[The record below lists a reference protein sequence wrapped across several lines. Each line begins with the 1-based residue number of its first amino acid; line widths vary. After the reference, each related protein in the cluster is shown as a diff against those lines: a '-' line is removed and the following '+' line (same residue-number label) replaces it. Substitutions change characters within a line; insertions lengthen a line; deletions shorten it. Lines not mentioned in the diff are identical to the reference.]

1 MNDVDAQWK
10 KFLTPEILKNN
21 LISASIFITGFE
33 ILKNL
38 IIERVEEAYTEFFE
52 DKAQPG
58 VKYKKD
64 VLESN
69 KSILY
74 ASLEWLREA
83 QVISPDELKNFENI
97 KNIRNSV
104 VHEFPNILT
113 NGLPFDFLKCF
124 EDILYLI
131 NVIEKWWVINF
142 EIPVNPDFDDREITV
157 DEIIPGS
164 ILSLRILLD
173 VALGSEQEAKQYLD
187 ALNKNSDIQT

>member
-10 KFLTPEILKNN
+10 RFLTPEILRNN

-33 ILKNL
+33 ILNNL
-38 IIERVEEAYTEFFE
+38 IIERVKEAYTEFFE

-58 VKYKKD
+58 IKYKKD

-69 KSILY
+69 RSILY

-113 NGLPFDFLKCF
+113 NGLPSEFLERFK
-124 EDILYLI
+124 DIFSLI
-131 NVIEKWWVINF
+131 KKIEKWWVINF
-142 EIPVNPDFDDREITV
+142 EIPCNPEFDDKEIVV
-157 DEIIPGS
+157 DEVVPGIIIS
-164 ILSLRILLD
+164 LSILLD